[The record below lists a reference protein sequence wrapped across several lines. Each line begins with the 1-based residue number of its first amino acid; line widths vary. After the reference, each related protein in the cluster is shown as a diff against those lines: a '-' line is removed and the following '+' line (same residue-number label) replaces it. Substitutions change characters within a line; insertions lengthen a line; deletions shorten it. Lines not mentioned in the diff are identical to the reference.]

1 MSKAGSIVYLP
12 HVGCD
17 SNRTVQALCGGQPLL
32 IVGVA
37 EPIVLMYGYMYSFMQ
52 GRLSTSLFLEWSAWV
67 CVWTA
72 VLLLLLS
79 VVGSCRYI
87 VRFTRFSGE
96 LFGFLIAMLFIQ
108 QFVRGD
114 VESFHPL
121 EADADHGCVHWSAQ
135 VAPLYHVHPSAI
147 DMQRFLSC

>member
-1 MSKAGSIVYLP
+1 M
-12 HVGCD
+12 
-17 SNRTVQALCGGQPLL
+17 QALCGGQPLL

-52 GRLSTSLFLEWSAWV
+52 GKLSTDLFLVWSAWV

-72 VLLLLLS
+72 VLLLLLAML
-79 VVGSCRYI
+79 GTCRYI
-87 VRFTRFSGE
+87 ARFTRFSGE

-114 VESFHPL
+114 AESFH
-121 EADADHGCVHWSAQ
+121 
-135 VAPLYHVHPSAI
+135 VASTI
-147 DMQRFLSC
+147 TNQG

>member
-1 MSKAGSIVYLP
+1 MAKKFLVACRCHIAHLYA
-12 HVGCD
+12 
-17 SNRTVQALCGGQPLL
+17 VQAFCGGQPLL

-37 EPIVLMYGYMYSFMQ
+37 EPIVLMYGYMYSFME
-52 GRLSTSLFLEWSAWV
+52 GKISTDLFLVWSAWV

-72 VLLLLLS
+72 VLILLLA
-79 VVGSCRYI
+79 VMGSCRYI

-114 VESFHPL
+114 VQSFHPV
-121 EADADHGCVHWSAQ
+121 EPATDGRCSH
-135 VAPLYHVHPSAI
+135 
-147 DMQRFLSC
+147 